1 MTSPPGRIEDYALI
15 GDCETAALVGR
26 NGSIDWLCW
35 PRFDSDACFAALLGS
50 SDNGRWIIA
59 PTEPSAR
66 VRRRYRGCTLI
77 LETDFETAE
86 GAVTLVDFMPLRSK
100 VASSDLIRIVV
111 GKSGRVRLRTELV
124 LRFGYGAHVPW
135 VTRLDDQTLSAIDG
149 PDRVVLR
156 TRVPLRGEDL
166 RTVGEFTVGADEVV
180 SFALAHCPSHIP
192 PPEPIDPQAA
202 LAATEAY
209 WTEWAGRY
217 CRQDSWVKPIKR
229 SLILLKA
236 LTFEPTGGIVAAPTT
251 SLPEQ
256 IGGVRNWDYRYCW
269 LRDST
274 LTLQALMDAGYF
286 DEARAWRDWLVRAI
300 AGSPAQMQ
308 IMYGIAGER
317 RLAEW
322 QAEWLPG
329 YEGSRPVRIG
339 NAAHGQL
346 QLDVFGEVM
355 DTLHQALV
363 GGLTDNAVGWN
374 LQRALLDHLEKI
386 WRNPDSGLWE
396 MRGLPRHH
404 TYSKVMAWVAFD
416 RAVKAAEQFRLEG
429 PVARWRAVRDA
440 IHSEVCAKGFDTQLG
455 AYVQSYG
462 ARGLDAS
469 LLRLPT
475 LGFLPAHDPRVRG
488 TVEAIERRLTRD
500 GFVLRYDTRFAD
512 DGLSGDEGAFLAC
525 SFWLV
530 DAYAL
535 LRRID
540 DAQRLFE
547 RLLGLQNDLGLLS
560 EEYDPA
566 AKRLV
571 GNFPQA
577 FSHVALVNSAH
588 NLSRLSGSGPG
599 VTQSTRPPVA
609 AAGPSAARTPRAAG

>member
-1 MTSPPGRIEDYALI
+1 MAFPPSRIEDYALI
-15 GDCETAALVGR
+15 GDCETAALVAR
-26 NGSIDWLCW
+26 SGSIDWLCW
-35 PRFDSDACFAALLGS
+35 PRFDSDACFAALLGD

-59 PTEPSAR
+59 PAEPSAR

-77 LETDFETAE
+77 LETDFETAD
-86 GAVTLVDFMPLRSK
+86 GAVTLVDFMPLRSH
-100 VASSDLIRIVV
+100 VASSDLIRLVV
-111 GKSGRVRLRTELV
+111 GRRGRVRLRTELV

-149 PDRVVLR
+149 PDRVILR
-156 TRVPLRGEDL
+156 TRVPLHGEDL
-166 RTVGEFTVGADEVV
+166 RTVGEFTVAADDVV
-180 SFALAHCPSHIP
+180 SFVLAHSPSHIA
-192 PPEPIDPQAA
+192 PPEPIDPCVA
-202 LAATEAY
+202 LAETEAF
-209 WTEWAGRY
+209 WTEWSGRY
-217 CRQDSWVKPIKR
+217 CRKGAWAEPVKR
-229 SLILLKA
+229 SLMILKA
-236 LTFEPTGGIVAAPTT
+236 LSFEPTGGIVAAPTT
-251 SLPEQ
+251 SLPER
-256 IGGVRNWDYRYCW
+256 IGGARNWDYRFCW
-269 LRDST
+269 LRDAT

-286 DEARAWRDWLVRAI
+286 DEARAWRDWLVRAV

-308 IMYGIAGER
+308 IMYGLAGER
-317 RLAEW
+317 RLTEW
-322 QAEWLPG
+322 EAEWLPG

-355 DTLHQALV
+355 DTLHQALA
-363 GGLTDNAVGWN
+363 GGLRHNAVGWN
-374 LQRALLDHLEKI
+374 LQRALLDHLEQI
-386 WRNPDSGLWE
+386 WRSPDSGLWE
-396 MRGLPRHH
+396 MRGPPRHH

-416 RAVKAAEQFRLEG
+416 RAVKSAEQFRLDG
-429 PVARWRAVRDA
+429 PVARWRAIRDH
-440 IHSEVCAKGFDTQLG
+440 IHAEVCAKGFDPQLG

-475 LGFLPAHDPRVRG
+475 LGFLPADDPRVRG
-488 TVEAIERRLTRD
+488 TIEAIERRLMRD
-500 GFVLRYDTRFAD
+500 GFVLRYDTRLAD
-512 DGLSGDEGAFLAC
+512 DGLSGDEGVFLAC

-535 LRRID
+535 IGRID

-547 RLLGLQNDLGLLS
+547 RLLGLQNDLGLLA

-571 GNFPQA
+571 GNYPQA

-588 NLSRLSGSGPG
+588 NLARHGESGPG
-599 VTQSTRPPVA
+599 IARPQRPPVA
-609 AAGPSAARTPRAAG
+609 AA